1 MNFSFYEDTIN
12 NNSEANFNKCKT
24 CESNKNIPIIYTNIN
39 CKRDHDSIVQLN
51 SGNVNPN

>member
-39 CKRDHDSIVQLN
+39 CKRDHDSIV
-51 SGNVNPN
+51 